1 MSCDRAAPAPSLEA
15 ARRVA
20 DAVLYEGYLL
30 YPYRSSAQKNR
41 LRWQFG
47 VLAPRRWSEA
57 GGGDGWRSRTET
69 LVEADEAA
77 TFHLRLRFLHLET
90 RGEGGGAEWD
100 EGTEREVHAVVGT
113 AGLARGE
120 ALRFAFPDTPAR
132 PGYRRE
138 AVEGCMRVSAC
149 PLPGPYGALR
159 LRVDV
164 ENATGW
170 YRPGAGREE
179 AVRRSLVATHLL
191 IAVSGGRFLSLADPP
206 EWARSAAEE
215 CVNEGTWPA
224 LIGDAAQVV
233 LSSPIILPDHAEV
246 APESPGDLFDA
257 TEIDEILG
265 LRILALTDEEKSQA
279 RRTDPRAAAI
289 VDRLETMPPEVWQRL
304 HGAVRSLRPA
314 AAGPDTP
321 GTGNPWWDPGAER
334 SVSPGTDSV
343 SVGGVMVAG
352 GSRVRLTPGRADAQD
367 MFLAGRTAV
376 VQAVLND
383 VDGGWHLAV
392 SLEDDPTADLMSAH
406 GRYLYFHPDEV
417 EPL

>member
-1 MSCDRAAPAPSLEA
+1 MSNGQVVPVPSFEA
-15 ARRVA
+15 GRRVA

-47 VLAPRRWSEA
+47 VLAPRRWAEA
-57 GGGDGWRSRTET
+57 GGGDGWRNRTET
-69 LVEADEAA
+69 VAEADSSAA
-77 TFHLRLRFLHLET
+77 FHLKLRFLHLET
-90 RGEGGGAEWD
+90 RHDAGGEWD
-100 EGTEREVHAVVGT
+100 EGAEREVDAVVGM
-113 AGLARGE
+113 AGAAGGE
-120 ALRFAFPDTPAR
+120 AVEFAFPALPAR
-132 PGYRRE
+132 PGYRRT
-138 AVEGCMRVSAC
+138 AIEGCMRVSASR
-149 PLPGPYGALR
+149 LPDPYGAVR

-164 ENATGW
+164 ENTTGW
-170 YRPGAGREE
+170 YRPGAGRDE
-179 AVRRSLVATHLL
+179 ALRHSLVATHLL
-191 IAVSGGRFLSLADPP
+191 IGVSAGRFVSLADPP
-206 EWARSAAEE
+206 QWARPAAER

-224 LIGDAAQVV
+224 LIGDTAQVV

-257 TEIDEILG
+257 TEIEEILG
-265 LRILALTDEEKSQA
+265 LRILALTDEEKLQA
-279 RRTDPRAAAI
+279 RQTDPRAAAI

-304 HGAVRSLRPA
+304 HGALRSLHPARGRP
-314 AAGPDTP
+314 DVSVT
-321 GTGNPWWDPGAER
+321 GTPWWDPGSDL

-343 SVGGVMVAG
+343 RVGGVAVTA
-352 GSRVRLTPGRADAQD
+352 GSRVRLHPGRADAQD

-392 SLEDDPTADLMSAH
+392 TLDDDPSADLMRAH